1 MEVGGEEKENSFP
14 VLSGACWLF
23 FHPLSGWGRESVKP
37 GCEKWSSERGGIG
50 CKKNRVAKERKLKGS
65 PFFSIPATNEKSP
78 QIGNEER
85 EQGASSSFLA

>member
-1 MEVGGEEKENSFP
+1 MEVGEEEKENSFP

-23 FHPLSGWGRESVKP
+23 FHPLSGGGESAKP

-65 PFFSIPATNEKSP
+65 PFFSDP
-78 QIGNEER
+78 GNE
-85 EQGASSSFLA
+85 